1 MSKKVLKKRQQQQKK
16 TDKQTKTGKLGP
28 PETLKMGDSNILN
41 LVIIAWPAL

>member
-1 MSKKVLKKRQQQQKK
+1 MSKKVKKKTTTTKQ

>member
-1 MSKKVLKKRQQQQKK
+1 MSKKVKKKATTTKK

>member
-1 MSKKVLKKRQQQQKK
+1 MSKKVFKKGNNNKK
-16 TDKQTKTGKLGP
+16 TDKQTKTGKFGP